1 MPIPWSLAACFI
13 AGLVFLALI
22 GRLLIVPRRFFWRLI
37 ASGVGGALIILLVN
51 LVSPITHFSLHL
63 NAFTALAIGFLG
75 IPGALMLVALTAI
88 L

>member
-13 AGLVFLALI
+13 AGLVLIGLI

-37 ASGVGGALIILLVN
+37 ASGIGGALIILLIN
-51 LVSPITHFSLHL
+51 LLYSVTGFSIHL
-63 NAFTALAIGFLG
+63 NAFTALAVGFLG
-75 IPGALMLVALTAI
+75 IPGALMLIALTAI